1 MAGPSAETLLRRMVG
16 KAAESAGIRLA
27 SVHAAVRDLFEDGG
41 CVYGV
46 VSDGGRERSVELW
59 LDEDGRPTGCSCSCG
74 ADGCAHV
81 AAVFYGLRL
90 ARHRERSGGEA
101 PQPAPAPAAP
111 ATDRFPYPGCDPDR
125 LSAWGVEQGL
135 TWALGGRGADLPD
148 LPRALQGFFWY
159 VPYGVTVADVVSG
172 AGLRQAPSAALQE
185 RAIAWLW
192 AERARLDAARAFA
205 TEAAP
210 ARATPPTSPALR
222 ALWERLRPERDRLA
236 AQAPAT
242 ITADTAGRWLKVSE
256 DPPAI
261 HGLVPGAQACGSG
274 QPLRMT
280 LPLDPRARRAVDC
293 GCPGPRRAGC
303 PFALA
308 ACDLVLDRI
317 TAPRPTALARAI
329 EAAVA
334 TEPWERA
341 LGHLDQLLVKQAVAE
356 PASTDDAGREPGWR
370 VVVDRSKGV
379 QVEPV
384 LVRPYATRD
393 GLRSWRDSLRERSAR
408 PHGLPLA
415 ADRAVTRL
423 LTDDLTESA
432 GQAPAALALEGHPR
446 VVDGEGNRLQV
457 RSGEA
462 RLLWTATDEGGL
474 HMALSL
480 TGAPLD
486 SSVAHD
492 LIHQAATPR
501 FLALATPGQLV
512 IAALEPGALD
522 LLEALEQRGWSY
534 PPEAVGPLL
543 DRVDALSQLVPV
555 HLAVAL
561 RGDPVPGDPRPLLR
575 LDAMPDGALA
585 VDIRVQPLP
594 DAPAFPPGH
603 GPDTLTAV
611 RPGGRVYV
619 ERALAVE
626 ADDVADVLDSLPGL
640 GPPGPT
646 WRSYVDDPE
655 DALELVFSLQSR
667 DDVVVEWADQRRR
680 RVHREVE
687 AEDLQMKV
695 TDGRD
700 WLGLQGFADVDG
712 LAVELAALLAAVR
725 EGRRFV
731 AVDDAAWVRISDRLR
746 DQLEAVAASTWEGRR
761 GVELSPLAGGLL
773 DDLVEAGAELDAP
786 PDWDV
791 DRARVAEALAL
802 DPAVPDTLRATLRP
816 YQHVGFAWLA
826 RLSHW
831 APGGVLA
838 DDMGLGK
845 TIQALALLL
854 RRAHAGP
861 ALVVA
866 PTSVGF
872 NWVAEAAR
880 FAPSLRARQYRDR
893 GRQALLEDLAPGD
906 VLVTSYDLVV
916 RDREAL
922 SAVDWRTLVLD
933 EAQAIKNPGTKRARA
948 IFGLPR
954 GFCLA
959 LTGTPIENRL
969 GELWSLF
976 RAVAPG
982 LLGSAEHFKQRF
994 AFPVERYGDVRR
1006 QAVLSRLVRPFLLR
1020 RLKREVAPELPPRQ
1034 EQTVP
1039 VELSRAERGL
1049 YDSAR
1054 LAALAELSGPE
1065 SGDPDAQRFRMLAA
1079 LSRLRQLACH
1089 PRLDDPRST
1098 VPSAKLAAALEILD
1112 EAHEGGHKALVF
1124 SQFTRHLALI
1134 REALEAR
1141 DRRLLYL
1148 DGGTPAAQRARRV
1161 QSFQNGDAD
1170 VFLISLKAGGTG
1182 LNLTAATV
1190 VVHLDPWWNP
1200 AVEDQATDRAHR
1212 IGQDSPVSVYR
1223 MVSQGTIEQGIL
1235 ELHAQKRALMASVL
1249 GDASAPVSL
1258 TTDDL
1263 RALLEG

>member
-16 KAAESAGIRLA
+16 KAAEGAGIRLA
-27 SVHAAVRDLFEDGG
+27 AEHEAVRDLFEDGG

-46 VSDGGRERSVELW
+46 VSDGGLDRSTELW

-90 ARHRERSGGEA
+90 ARHRERSAEA
-101 PQPAPAPAAP
+101 APPSAAPTAASPAA
-111 ATDRFPYPGCDPDR
+111 RFPHPGCDPDR
-125 LSAWGVEQGL
+125 LAAWGAEHGL
-135 TWALGGRGADLPD
+135 TWALGTRGADLPD
-148 LPRALQGFFWY
+148 LPRAMQGFFWY

-185 RAIAWLW
+185 RAIAWLHD
-192 AERARLDAARAFA
+192 ERARLDAARAH
-205 TEAAP
+205 AAAAAA
-210 ARATPPTSPALR
+210 ARATPPASPALKG
-222 ALWERLRPERDRLA
+222 LWERLGPERARLA
-236 AQAPAT
+236 ARAPAT
-242 ITADTAGRWLKVSE
+242 VTADTSARWLKVSE

-274 QPLRMT
+274 QPVRVT
-280 LPLDPRARRAVDC
+280 IALDPRARKAVEC
-293 GCPGPRRAGC
+293 GCPGPRREGC

-308 ACDLVLDRI
+308 ACDLALDRI
-317 TAPRPTALARAI
+317 TSPRPTALARAV

-334 TEPWERA
+334 TRPWERA
-341 LGHLDQLLVKQAVAE
+341 LGHLDQLLDTQAVSA
-356 PASTDDAGREPGWR
+356 PAPAHPDGREPGWR
-370 VVVDRSKGV
+370 VVVERTQGV

-393 GLRSWRDSLRERSAR
+393 GLRSWRDSLRERASR

-432 GQAPAALALEGHPR
+432 GHIPAALALEGHPR
-446 VVDGEGNRLQV
+446 VVDGDGHRLRV
-457 RSGEA
+457 RPGQA

-480 TGAPLD
+480 TGAPLG
-486 SSVAHD
+486 AAEARD
-492 LIHQAATPR
+492 LLQQTVTPRYLVQAA
-501 FLALATPGQLV
+501 PGQLV
-512 IAALEPGALD
+512 IAALEPGAFD

-543 DRVDALSQLVPV
+543 DRMDALSHLVPV
-555 HLAVAL
+555 QLDEGL
-561 RGDPVPGDPRPLLR
+561 RGDRVPGDPRPVLR

-585 VDIRVQPLP
+585 VDIRVRPLP
-594 DAPAFPPGH
+594 DAPAFPPGQ

-611 RPGGRVYV
+611 RPEGRVYV
-619 ERALAVE
+619 ERALDVE
-626 ADDVADVLDSLPGL
+626 PDDVGDHLDRLPGL

-655 DALELVFSLQSR
+655 DALELVFALQSR
-667 DDVVVEWADQRRR
+667 DDLVVEWADQRRR
-680 RVHREVE
+680 RVHREVL
-687 AEDLQMKV
+687 ADDLQMKV

-746 DQLEAVAASTWEGRR
+746 DQLEAVATSTWEGR
-761 GVELSPLAGGLL
+761 GGIELSPLAGGLL
-773 DDLVEAGAELDAP
+773 DDLVEAGAELEAP

-791 DRARVAEALAL
+791 DRARVTEAVGL
-802 DPAVPDTLRATLRP
+802 DPPVPAALQANLRP
-816 YQHVGFAWLA
+816 YQQVGFAWLA

-854 RRAHAGP
+854 RRSSGGP

-872 NWVAEAAR
+872 NWVQEAAR
-880 FAPSLRARQYRDR
+880 FAPSLRARLYRDR
-893 GRQALLEDLAPGD
+893 GRGALLDDLRPGD

-922 SAVDWRTLVLD
+922 SAADWHTLVLD

-994 AFPVERYGDVRR
+994 AFPVERYGDARR

-1065 SGDPDAQRFRMLAA
+1065 SGDPEAQRFRMLAA

-1089 PRLDDPRST
+1089 PRLDDPRSP
-1098 VPSAKLAAALEILD
+1098 VPSSKLAAALEILD
-1112 EAHEGGHKALVF
+1112 EAHEGGHKALIF

-1141 DRRLLYL
+1141 GRRLLYL

-1161 QSFQNGDAD
+1161 QAFQGGAADA
-1170 VFLISLKAGGTG
+1170 FLISLKAGGTG

-1212 IGQDSPVSVYR
+1212 IGQDAPVSVYR

-1249 GDASAPVSL
+1249 GDASAPVTL